1 MILNRIVK
9 YKKEFAIS
17 NQFTEITYGC
27 LINDVKNL
35 IELIKKKK
43 INSKDLIAVEIEDS
57 YFYIVAAL
65 ACIEG
70 GYSFLPINFKSTYLE
85 KKKFLVIVN
94 LN

>member
-43 INSKDLIAVEIEDS
+43 LTLKI
-57 YFYIVAAL
+57 
-65 ACIEG
+65 
-70 GYSFLPINFKSTYLE
+70 
-85 KKKFLVIVN
+85 
-94 LN
+94 